1 MDFIKMTVE
10 QLKGYLDEKKVDYSD
25 AKIKADYVLLA
36 EKTIPENSE
45 EPNKES
51 NEEPSEEANNLNLAD
66 KVKSALTIERTE
78 TKKVDDTS
86 YLTGRDYSQLSVG
99 ERQLIRERSPEYS
112 SKESGFKVKVTERLA
127 TKWRIVKL
135 ADKSYSKLLKGVEY
149 TLDQADFE
157 ALKNEQVKVK
167 TEATKNK
174 CCGQARY
181 ETVDLL
187 EVVNG

>member
-1 MDFIKMTVE
+1 MEFIKMTVE
-10 QLKGYLDEKKVDYSD
+10 QLKDYLDAKKVDYSD
-25 AKIKADYVLLA
+25 AKIKADYILLA
-36 EKTIPENSE
+36 EKTIDESSE
-45 EPNKES
+45 EI
-51 NEEPSEEANNLNLAD
+51 SEEQEENNLNLAD

-112 SKESGFKVKVTERLA
+112 SKKSGVKVKVTERLA

-135 ADKSYSKLLKGVEY
+135 KDKSYSKLLKGVEY
-149 TLDQADFE
+149 TLSQDDYE

-167 TEATKNK
+167 TEETKNK

-181 ETVDLL
+181 ELVDLL
-187 EVVNG
+187 EVLNG

>member
-10 QLKGYLDEKKVDYSD
+10 QLKDYLDEKKVDYSD

-36 EKTIPENSE
+36 EKTISENTE
-45 EPNKES
+45 EPNKEP
-51 NEEPSEEANNLNLAD
+51 NEESSDLNLAD